1 MSRVWKLGA
10 RIAFQMST
18 FRRGQLF
25 CLYSIS
31 MEPLVMKRASVAHRF
46 ENDVVILRCRWW
58 RITSFAYEKKDDVDT
73 RPSFRRQM
81 KCMMTMMTENVEL
94 VSLLSIQIMIC
105 HLQLFFSLKKG
116 KEREILF
123 LNFVAPSACH
133 RLLLFACGVI
143 NRMPTTTT
151 MRNVRNE
158 DVLLSASGSTK
169 LREFL
174 SRS

>member
-105 HLQLFFSLKKG
+105 HLQLFFFFEERKRKRDPFFKFCCSIRMSPTAAVCLRRDKSHANNNNNEECKKWG
-116 KEREILF
+116 RP
-123 LNFVAPSACH
+123 FV
-133 RLLLFACGVI
+133 G
-143 NRMPTTTT
+143 
-151 MRNVRNE
+151 
-158 DVLLSASGSTK
+158 
-169 LREFL
+169 
-174 SRS
+174 